1 MSKNIKRRTNENMNV
16 EDLMKY
22 MINFFDNTSKELSM
36 EYENLSQKDMELS
49 DLDHYLENNKL
60 KSYDLARVGRLRKTL
75 REERREIKNNIDF
88 LEVVK
93 RFTDKYNNKLITG
106 DIIQNLK
113 EQEKLNKK
121 QENPIYKYRTNIL
134 ERLEAKEDESTSDRP
149 SEI

>member
-1 MSKNIKRRTNENMNV
+1 MNV